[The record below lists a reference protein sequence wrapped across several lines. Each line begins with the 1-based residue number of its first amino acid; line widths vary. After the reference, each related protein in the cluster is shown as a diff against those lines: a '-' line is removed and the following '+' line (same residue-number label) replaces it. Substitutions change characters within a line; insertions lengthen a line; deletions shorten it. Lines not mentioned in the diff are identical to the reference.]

1 MKNNNK
7 KGLYFIPE
15 SPIWLL
21 DQKRKEEAEKV
32 LNDIAVYNNIEI
44 QPFTLKVMDS
54 EEKKEYN
61 VLNLFERK
69 LLPTTSR
76 LYVIWYLIYF
86 ASFSFMLTF
95 AMYVKS
101 TGESDSGACTF
112 YYEDI
117 LYSGIADFIMILSG
131 CLLLGNFKKKYY
143 IFYLPNSTSFDVY
156 FRIYRC
162 IRKMLFAVIILFFS
176 RDFSSGFYTMQK
188 L

>member
-1 MKNNNK
+1 MDLFGKLFRFFLLSAIE
-7 KGLYFIPE
+7 GLYFIPE

-21 DQKRKEEAEKV
+21 DQKRKDEAEKV
-32 LNDIAVYNNIEI
+32 LNDIAIYNNIEI
-44 QPFTLKVMDS
+44 KPFTLKIIDS

-101 TGESDSGACTF
+101 TGKSDSGACTF

-131 CLLLGNFKKKYY
+131 CLLLGNF
-143 IFYLPNSTSFDVY
+143 
-156 FRIYRC
+156 
-162 IRKMLFAVIILFFS
+162 
-176 RDFSSGFYTMQK
+176 
-188 L
+188 